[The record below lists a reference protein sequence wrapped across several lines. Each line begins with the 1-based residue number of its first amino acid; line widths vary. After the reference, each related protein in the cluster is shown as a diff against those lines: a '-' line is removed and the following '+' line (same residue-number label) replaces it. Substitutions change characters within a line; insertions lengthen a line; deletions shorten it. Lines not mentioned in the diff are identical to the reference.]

1 MPNVQVGVKQDMEG
15 FLQHFL
21 QASLLAQI
29 ILLTPPT
36 ALWGDAII
44 IFSYIHLADKEI
56 QTWPFAQDFI
66 GRKWYTQNLNPDS

>member
-1 MPNVQVGVKQDMEG
+1 MPNVQVGVKQDMEA

-36 ALWGDAII
+36 AL
-44 IFSYIHLADKEI
+44 
-56 QTWPFAQDFI
+56 
-66 GRKWYTQNLNPDS
+66 